1 MNKSLIVKLKPNLV
15 MSNALVWLILI
26 SLSLFAIFPV
36 LWTVLTS
43 FKPQS
48 EVQQIPPT
56 WLPQHFTLE
65 NYVHVIQ
72 KTPVLL
78 SLRNSLIIVAGTM
91 VLCLI
96 LGLPAAYGFSRF
108 HFPGH
113 RYLLFVVLASRAVA
127 PPALVVPFMIL
138 ANRLNLVDTFFV
150 LFLADTYMWL
160 PFLIWLMKGTFD
172 LIPREIV
179 ESAKLDGCSNL
190 SAFFHTILPLSVTGI
205 ISVVILMFVD
215 TWNELLF
222 ALAFAQSLSIK
233 PITTT
238 MLTFYTDVYTVY
250 GWMTAA
256 GVLGIIPAIIFAVFF
271 QRYIVKGILTGAIK
285 G

>member
-1 MNKSLIVKLKPNLV
+1 MIKTIRHYKINVWV
-15 MSNALVWLILI
+15 VQVLVWLA
-26 SLSLFAIFPV
+26 LFGYAVFALFPV

-43 FKPQS
+43 FKSQA

-56 WLPQHFTLE
+56 WLPHKFTLE
-65 NYVHVIQ
+65 NYAQVIQ

-78 SLRNSLIIVAGTM
+78 SLRNSIIIAIGTIT
-91 VLCLI
+91 LCLI

-108 HFPGH
+108 RFPGH
-113 RYLLFVVLASRAVA
+113 KYLLLAVLGSRVIA
-127 PPALVVPFMIL
+127 PPALVVPFMAL
-138 ANRLNLVDTFFV
+138 ATRLHIVDTFYV
-150 LFLADTYMWL
+150 LILADTYMWL

-172 LIPREIV
+172 LIPVEII
-179 ESAKLDGCSNL
+179 EAAKIDGCSNVGI
-190 SAFFHTILPLSVTGI
+190 FFRTILPLSMTGF
-205 ISVVILMFVD
+205 ISVMILMFVD

-222 ALAFAQSLSIK
+222 ALAFTQSPSVK

-238 MLTFYTDVYTVY
+238 MLNFYTDIYTVY

-256 GVLGIIPAIIFAVFF
+256 GVLGVIPAILFALFF
-271 QRYIVKGILTGAIK
+271 QRYIVKGIVSGAVK

>member
-1 MNKSLIVKLKPNLV
+1 MIKTIRHYKINVWV
-15 MSNALVWLILI
+15 VQVLVWLA
-26 SLSLFAIFPV
+26 LFGYAVFALFPV

-43 FKPQS
+43 FKPQA

-56 WLPQHFTLE
+56 WLPHKFTLE
-65 NYVHVIQ
+65 NYAQVIQ

-78 SLRNSLIIVAGTM
+78 SLRNSIIIATGTIT
-91 VLCLI
+91 LCLI

-108 HFPGH
+108 RFPGH
-113 RYLLFVVLASRAVA
+113 KYLLLAVLGSRVIA
-127 PPALVVPFMIL
+127 PPALVVPFMAL
-138 ANRLNLVDTFFV
+138 ATRLHIVDTFYV
-150 LFLADTYMWL
+150 LILADTYMWL

-172 LIPREIV
+172 LIPVEII
-179 ESAKLDGCSNL
+179 EAAKIDGCSNVGI
-190 SAFFHTILPLSVTGI
+190 FFRTILPLSITGF
-205 ISVVILMFVD
+205 ISVMILMFVD

-222 ALAFAQSLSIK
+222 ALAFTQSPSVK

-238 MLTFYTDVYTVY
+238 MLNFYTDIYTVY

-256 GVLGIIPAIIFAVFF
+256 GVLGVIPAFLFALFF
-271 QRYIVKGILTGAIK
+271 QRYIVKGIVSGAVK